1 MKQPL
6 EFVQNISFFFFL
18 AQKSKI
24 DPKKSKIRKLP
35 PLQLWVGEYTFDAQE
50 APEEDVTEDTIP
62 DSIPSMAP
70 VAQMA
75 ERRTSI
81 PKVVGSNPTWSEIF
95 GFRSWAR
102 N

>member
-1 MKQPL
+1 MTWYVDSYQR
-6 EFVQNISFFFFL
+6 
-18 AQKSKI
+18 AQTQG
-24 DPKKSKIRKLP
+24 RA
-35 PLQLWVGEYTFDAQE
+35 YTFDAVEVTQ
-50 APEEDVTEDTIP
+50 EDVTEDTIP

>member
-1 MKQPL
+1 MWIHTNELRHRGEPAP
-6 EFVQNISFFFFL
+6 ST
-18 AQKSKI
+18 
-24 DPKKSKIRKLP
+24 
-35 PLQLWVGEYTFDAQE
+35 LWRAEAVG
-50 APEEDVTEDTIP
+50 VTEDTIP